1 MRRVRKDPPYADQG
15 NEQTEVRRFRI
26 AVVVSLAVAVGQQS
40 SAQDLTTSL
49 LERYLEALRQQAAIP
64 GMSAAVVQ
72 SGRVIWDKGFGLQNV
87 ERVVAARSD
96 TPYPVTDLSQTFAAT
111 VLLQQCVDRGNL
123 EVTDKVRRWISQ
135 YPDREITVG
144 QVLTHASPSGS
155 YKYDPS
161 RYQDL
166 GGVVEQCANGKYPM
180 KLTGEVLDR
189 FGMTDT
195 VPGED
200 LADRSS
206 PNRILYPAARLR
218 QYADVLARV
227 ATPYK
232 IDSRGRPTTTA
243 YSGQALSTS
252 TGVVSTVLDL
262 ARFDRSLTE
271 LVDPG
276 TLNVAWNRAG
286 AGLPTGLGWF
296 VQSYNG
302 QRLVWH
308 FGVAKDAYS
317 SLVLK
322 VPEKDLTF
330 ILLANS
336 DGLSAPYSLENGD
349 VTKSLFAQVFLKLF
363 VP

>member
-1 MRRVRKDPPYADQG
+1 MLIS
-15 NEQTEVRRFRI
+15 EEVRGSGVLNNQVRTFRI
-26 AVVVSLAVAVGQQS
+26 AAVVSLVLAVGQQS
-40 SAQDLTTSL
+40 SAQSLTPQLSL
-49 LERYLEALRQQAAIP
+49 FERYLEALRDQAAIP
-64 GMSAAVVQ
+64 GMSATVVQ
-72 SGRVIWDKGFGLQNV
+72 DGRIVWEKGFGFQNV
-87 ERVVAARSD
+87 ERLVRAMPD

-111 VLLQQCVDRGNL
+111 VLLQQCVDHGNL

-135 YPDREITVG
+135 YPDREITVR
-144 QVLTHASPSGS
+144 QVLTHASPSGA
-155 YKYDPS
+155 YKYDPA
-161 RYQDL
+161 RYADL
-166 GGVVEQCANGKYPM
+166 DGVVEQCANGKYPA
-180 KLTGEVLDR
+180 KLTGEVFETLS
-189 FGMTDT
+189 MTTT

-218 QYADVLARV
+218 QYSDVLARV

-232 IDSRGRPTTTA
+232 VDSRGRATVTA
-243 YSGQALSTS
+243 YSGQALTASG
-252 TGVVSTVLDL
+252 GVVSTVQDL
-262 ARFDRSLTE
+262 ARFDGSLTL

-276 TLNVAWNRAG
+276 TLNSAWNPAG
-286 AGLPTGLGWF
+286 VGLPTGLGWF

-308 FGVAKDAYS
+308 FGIAKDAYS
-317 SLVLK
+317 SLILK

>member
-1 MRRVRKDPPYADQG
+1 MRPVRKDRPTPARG
-15 NEQTEVRRFRI
+15 KLEHVRTYRI
-26 AVVVSLAVAVGQQS
+26 AVVVSLALAVGQQS
-40 SAQDLTTSL
+40 SAQSLTPQLSL
-49 LERYLEALRQQAAIP
+49 FERYLESLREHSAIP

-72 SGRVIWDKGFGLQNV
+72 GGRVVWEKGFGFQNV
-87 ERVVAARSD
+87 ERFIRASAD

-111 VLLQQCVDRGNL
+111 VLLQQCVDHGNL
-123 EVTDKVRRWISQ
+123 EVTDTVRRWISQ
-135 YPDREITVG
+135 YPDKVITVR
-144 QVLTHASPSGS
+144 QILTHASSGS
-155 YKYDPS
+155 YRYDPA
-161 RYQDL
+161 RYADL
-166 GGVVEQCANGKYPM
+166 GGVVEQCANGKYPT
-180 KLTGEVLDR
+180 KLTGEVLEPLA
-189 FGMTDT
+189 MTAT

-218 QYADVLARV
+218 QYSDVLARV

-232 IDSRGRPTTTA
+232 VDSRGRATVTS
-243 YSGQALSTS
+243 YSGQALTTS
-252 TGVVSTVLDL
+252 GGLVSTVQDL
-262 ARFDRSLTE
+262 AKFDGSLTL

-276 TLNVAWNRAG
+276 TLNFAWNRAG

-302 QRLVWH
+302 TRLVWH
-308 FGVAKDAYS
+308 FGIAKDAYS
-317 SLVLK
+317 SLILK